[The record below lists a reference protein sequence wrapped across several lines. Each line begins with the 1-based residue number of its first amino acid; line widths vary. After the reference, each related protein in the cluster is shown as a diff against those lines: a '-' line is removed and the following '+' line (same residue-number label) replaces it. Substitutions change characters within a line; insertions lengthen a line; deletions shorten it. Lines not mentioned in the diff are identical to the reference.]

1 MTSIVFYYGVIS
13 FFIRKELISY
23 VLKFIFSFFVGVIG
37 GILFEKIKIPKII
50 FYLIIGILFGGGCL
64 NLIYPSLDVISD
76 YLRQIALIII
86 LTRSGLALDFKSLI
100 KIGRPAILMCF
111 LPASFEIIGII
122 IFGPLLLNISY
133 LEATLLGCVLGAVS
147 PAIVAPRML
156 TMIENKEGGDIPKVI
171 MAGASCDDIYV
182 IVIFYACLNA
192 LKTSSFNFLSILKI
206 PSSIILGVLL
216 GLLIGIGLINLFKCF
231 KLNSTIKVIIML
243 GVSFLMVWLESY
255 VKTYVSISALLGIIV
270 MSIILSSKISDL
282 NEVKQSYN
290 HLWSAFEILLFVL
303 VGTRVKL
310 NLVFSFEGLKIFIL
324 ILIGLSFRTIG
335 VILSVM
341 KNKYNLKEIIFFVVS
356 YLPKA
361 TVQASI
367 GAIALSEGLACG
379 EIVLTASV
387 IAIVFTA
394 PVGAILI
401 DWLKARVFLQKKE
414 KCIEII
420 D

>member
-1 MTSIVFYYGVIS
+1 MFLSLFLV
-13 FFIRKELISY
+13 
-23 VLKFIFSFFVGVIG
+23 FFVGVIG

-50 FYLIIGILFGGGCL
+50 FYLIMGILFGGGCL
-64 NLIYPSLDVISD
+64 NLIDPSLEDISD

-133 LEATLLGCVLGAVS
+133 LEAILLCCVLGAVS
-147 PAIVAPRML
+147 PAIVVPRML

-171 MAGASCDDIYV
+171 MAGSSCDDIYV
-182 IVIFYACLNA
+182 IVLFYACLNA

-367 GAIALSEGLACG
+367 GAIALSEDLACG

-401 DWLKARVFLQKKE
+401 DWFKARVFLQKKE

>member
-1 MTSIVFYYGVIS
+1 MFLSLFLV
-13 FFIRKELISY
+13 
-23 VLKFIFSFFVGVIG
+23 FFVGIIG

-50 FYLIIGILFGGGCL
+50 FYLIMGILFGGGCL
-64 NLIYPSLDVISD
+64 NLIDPSLEGISD

-100 KIGRPAILMCF
+100 KIGKPAILMCF
-111 LPASFEIIGII
+111 LPASFEIIGIT

-133 LEATLLGCVLGAVS
+133 LEAILLGCVLGAVS
-147 PAIVAPRML
+147 PAIVVPRML
-156 TMIENKEGGDIPKVI
+156 TMIENKEGGDVPKVI
-171 MAGASCDDIYV
+171 MAGASCDDSYV
-182 IVIFYACLNA
+182 IVLFYACLNA
-192 LKTSSFNFLSILKI
+192 LKTSSFNFLSVLKI

-282 NEVKQSYN
+282 NGVKQSYN
-290 HLWSAFEILLFVL
+290 HLWTAFEILLFVL

-401 DWLKARVFLQKKE
+401 DWLKAKIFLQNKE

>member
-1 MTSIVFYYGVIS
+1 MFLSLFLVF
-13 FFIRKELISY
+13 FA
-23 VLKFIFSFFVGVIG
+23 GVIG

-50 FYLIIGILFGGGCL
+50 FYLIMGILFGGGCL
-64 NLIYPSLDVISD
+64 NLIDPSLEDISD

-133 LEATLLGCVLGAVS
+133 LEAILLGCVLGAVS
-147 PAIVAPRML
+147 PAIVVPRML

-171 MAGASCDDIYV
+171 MAGSSCDDIYV
-182 IVIFYACLNA
+182 IVLFYACLNA

>member
-1 MTSIVFYYGVIS
+1 MLLSLFLV
-13 FFIRKELISY
+13 
-23 VLKFIFSFFVGVIG
+23 FFVGVIG

-50 FYLIIGILFGGGCL
+50 FYLIMGILFGGGCL
-64 NLIYPSLDVISD
+64 NLIDPSLEDISD

-133 LEATLLGCVLGAVS
+133 LEAILLGCVLGAVS
-147 PAIVAPRML
+147 PAIVVPRML

-171 MAGASCDDIYV
+171 MAGSSCDDIYV
-182 IVIFYACLNA
+182 IVLFYACLNA

-401 DWLKARVFLQKKE
+401 DWFKARVFLQKKE

>member
-1 MTSIVFYYGVIS
+1 MFLSLFLV
-13 FFIRKELISY
+13 
-23 VLKFIFSFFVGVIG
+23 FFVGVIG

-50 FYLIIGILFGGGCL
+50 FYLIMGILFGGGCL
-64 NLIYPSLDVISD
+64 NLIDPSLEDISD

-100 KIGRPAILMCF
+100 KIGKPAILMCF
-111 LPASFEIIGII
+111 LPASFEIIGIT

-133 LEATLLGCVLGAVS
+133 LEAILLGCVLGAVS
-147 PAIVAPRML
+147 PAIVVPRML

-182 IVIFYACLNA
+182 IVLFYACLNA
-192 LKTSSFNFLSILKI
+192 LKTSNFNFLSILKI

-216 GLLIGIGLINLFKCF
+216 GLLIGIGLTNLFKCF
-231 KLNSTIKVIIML
+231 KLNSTIRVIIML

-282 NEVKQSYN
+282 NGVKQSYN

-387 IAIVFTA
+387 IAIVLTA

-401 DWLKARVFLQKKE
+401 DWLKARVFLQNKE

>member
-1 MTSIVFYYGVIS
+1 MFLSLFLVF
-13 FFIRKELISY
+13 FA
-23 VLKFIFSFFVGVIG
+23 GVIG

-50 FYLIIGILFGGGCL
+50 FYLIMGILFGGGCL
-64 NLIYPSLDVISD
+64 NLIDPSLEVISD

-133 LEATLLGCVLGAVS
+133 LEAILLGCVLGAVS
-147 PAIVAPRML
+147 PAIVVPRML

-171 MAGASCDDIYV
+171 MAGSSCDDIYV
-182 IVIFYACLNA
+182 IVLFYACLNA

-387 IAIVFTA
+387 IVIVFTA

>member
-1 MTSIVFYYGVIS
+1 MFLSLFIV
-13 FFIRKELISY
+13 
-23 VLKFIFSFFVGVIG
+23 FFVGVIG

-50 FYLIIGILFGGGCL
+50 FYLIMGILFGGGCL
-64 NLIYPSLDVISD
+64 NLIDPSLEVISD

-133 LEATLLGCVLGAVS
+133 QEAILLGCVLGAVS
-147 PAIVAPRML
+147 PAIVVPRML

-182 IVIFYACLNA
+182 IVLFYACLNA

-341 KNKYNLKEIIFFVVS
+341 KNKYNLKEIVFFVVS

-401 DWLKARVFLQKKE
+401 DWLKARIFR
-414 KCIEII
+414 
-420 D
+420 

>member
-1 MTSIVFYYGVIS
+1 MFLSLFLV
-13 FFIRKELISY
+13 
-23 VLKFIFSFFVGVIG
+23 FFVGVIG

-50 FYLIIGILFGGGCL
+50 FYLIMGILFGGGCL
-64 NLIYPSLDVISD
+64 NLIDPSLEDISD

-133 LEATLLGCVLGAVS
+133 LEAILLGCVLGAVS
-147 PAIVAPRML
+147 PAIVVPRML

-171 MAGASCDDIYV
+171 MAGSSCDDIYV
-182 IVIFYACLNA
+182 IVLFYACLNA

-401 DWLKARVFLQKKE
+401 DWLNARVFLQKKE

>member
-1 MTSIVFYYGVIS
+1 MFLSLFLV
-13 FFIRKELISY
+13 
-23 VLKFIFSFFVGVIG
+23 FFVGVIG

-50 FYLIIGILFGGGCL
+50 FYLIMGILFGGGCL
-64 NLIYPSLDVISD
+64 NLIDPSLEVISD

-133 LEATLLGCVLGAVS
+133 LEAILLGCVLGAVS
-147 PAIVAPRML
+147 PAIVVPRML

-171 MAGASCDDIYV
+171 MAGSSCDDIYV
-182 IVIFYACLNA
+182 IVLFYACLNA

-282 NEVKQSYN
+282 NDVKQSYN

-341 KNKYNLKEIIFFVVS
+341 KNKYNLKEIVFFVVS

-387 IAIVFTA
+387 IAIIFTS

-401 DWLKARVFLQKKE
+401 DWLKSKIFLQNKKNV
-414 KCIEII
+414 
-420 D
+420 

>member
-1 MTSIVFYYGVIS
+1 MFLSLFIV
-13 FFIRKELISY
+13 
-23 VLKFIFSFFVGVIG
+23 FFVGVIG

-50 FYLIIGILFGGGCL
+50 FYLIMGILFGGGCL
-64 NLIYPSLDVISD
+64 NLIDPSLEDISD

-171 MAGASCDDIYV
+171 MARASCDDIYV
-182 IVIFYACLNA
+182 IVLFYACLNT

-216 GLLIGIGLINLFKCF
+216 GLLIGIGLINLYKCF

-255 VKTYVSISALLGIIV
+255 
-270 MSIILSSKISDL
+270 
-282 NEVKQSYN
+282 
-290 HLWSAFEILLFVL
+290 
-303 VGTRVKL
+303 
-310 NLVFSFEGLKIFIL
+310 
-324 ILIGLSFRTIG
+324 
-335 VILSVM
+335 
-341 KNKYNLKEIIFFVVS
+341 
-356 YLPKA
+356 
-361 TVQASI
+361 
-367 GAIALSEGLACG
+367 
-379 EIVLTASV
+379 
-387 IAIVFTA
+387 
-394 PVGAILI
+394 
-401 DWLKARVFLQKKE
+401 
-414 KCIEII
+414 
-420 D
+420 

>member
-1 MTSIVFYYGVIS
+1 MFLSLFLV
-13 FFIRKELISY
+13 
-23 VLKFIFSFFVGVIG
+23 FFVGIIG
-37 GILFEKIKIPKII
+37 GILFEKIKMPKII
-50 FYLIIGILFGGGCL
+50 FYLIMGILFGGGCL
-64 NLIYPSLDVISD
+64 NLIDPSLEDISD

-100 KIGRPAILMCF
+100 KIGKPAILMCF
-111 LPASFEIIGII
+111 LPASFEIIGIT

-133 LEATLLGCVLGAVS
+133 LEAILLGCVLGAVS
-147 PAIVAPRML
+147 PAIVVPRML

-182 IVIFYACLNA
+182 IVLFYACLNA
-192 LKTSSFNFLSILKI
+192 LKTSSFNFLSVLKI

-231 KLNSTIKVIIML
+231 KLNSTIRVIIML

-282 NEVKQSYN
+282 NGVKQSYN

-387 IAIVFTA
+387 IAIVLTA

-401 DWLKARVFLQKKE
+401 DWLKARVFLQNKE

>member
-1 MTSIVFYYGVIS
+1 MFLSLFLV
-13 FFIRKELISY
+13 
-23 VLKFIFSFFVGVIG
+23 FFVGIIG

-50 FYLIIGILFGGGCL
+50 FYLIMGILFGGGCL
-64 NLIYPSLDVISD
+64 NLIDPSLEDISD

-133 LEATLLGCVLGAVS
+133 LEAILLGCVLGAVS
-147 PAIVAPRML
+147 PAIVVPRML

-182 IVIFYACLNA
+182 IVLFYACLNA

-282 NEVKQSYN
+282 NDVKQSYN

>member
-1 MTSIVFYYGVIS
+1 MFLSLFLV
-13 FFIRKELISY
+13 
-23 VLKFIFSFFVGVIG
+23 FFVGVIG

-50 FYLIIGILFGGGCL
+50 FYLIMGILFGGGCL
-64 NLIYPSLDVISD
+64 NLIDPSLEVISD

-133 LEATLLGCVLGAVS
+133 LEAILLGCVLGAVS
-147 PAIVAPRML
+147 PAIVVPRML

-171 MAGASCDDIYV
+171 MAGSSCDDIYV
-182 IVIFYACLNA
+182 IVLFYACLNA

-282 NEVKQSYN
+282 NDVKQSYN

-324 ILIGLSFRTIG
+324 VLIGLSFRTIG

-341 KNKYNLKEIIFFVVS
+341 KNKYNLKEIVFFVVS

>member
-1 MTSIVFYYGVIS
+1 MFLSLFLV
-13 FFIRKELISY
+13 
-23 VLKFIFSFFVGVIG
+23 FFVGVIG

-50 FYLIIGILFGGGCL
+50 FYLIMGILFGGGCL
-64 NLIYPSLDVISD
+64 NLIDPSLEDISD

-122 IFGPLLLNISY
+122 IFGPLLFNISY
-133 LEATLLGCVLGAVS
+133 LEAILLGCVLGAVS
-147 PAIVAPRML
+147 PAIVVPRML

-171 MAGASCDDIYV
+171 MAGSSCDDIYV
-182 IVIFYACLNA
+182 IVLFYACLNA

>member
-1 MTSIVFYYGVIS
+1 MFLSLFLV
-13 FFIRKELISY
+13 
-23 VLKFIFSFFVGVIG
+23 FFVGVIG

-50 FYLIIGILFGGGCL
+50 FYLIMGILFGGGCL
-64 NLIYPSLDVISD
+64 NLIDPSLEDISD

-133 LEATLLGCVLGAVS
+133 LEAILLGCVLGAVS
-147 PAIVAPRML
+147 PAIVVPRML

-171 MAGASCDDIYV
+171 MAGSSCDDIYV
-182 IVIFYACLNA
+182 IVLFYACLNA

-282 NEVKQSYN
+282 NDVKQSYN

-303 VGTRVKL
+303 IGTRVKL

>member
-1 MTSIVFYYGVIS
+1 MFLSLFIV
-13 FFIRKELISY
+13 
-23 VLKFIFSFFVGVIG
+23 FFVGVIG
-37 GILFEKIKIPKII
+37 GIIFEKIKIPKII
-50 FYLIIGILFGGGCL
+50 LYLIMGILFGGGCL
-64 NLIYPSLDVISD
+64 NLIDPSLEVISD

-133 LEATLLGCVLGAVS
+133 LEAILLGCVLGAVS
-147 PAIVAPRML
+147 PAIVVPRML

-171 MAGASCDDIYV
+171 MAGSSCDDIYV
-182 IVIFYACLNA
+182 IVLFYACLNA

-401 DWLKARVFLQKKE
+401 DWLKARIFLQKKE

>member
-1 MTSIVFYYGVIS
+1 MFLSLFLV
-13 FFIRKELISY
+13 
-23 VLKFIFSFFVGVIG
+23 FFVGVIG

-64 NLIYPSLDVISD
+64 NLIDPSLEVISD

-100 KIGRPAILMCF
+100 KIGKPAILMCF

-133 LEATLLGCVLGAVS
+133 LEAILLGCVLGAVS
-147 PAIVAPRML
+147 PAIVVPRML

-171 MAGASCDDIYV
+171 MAGSSCDDIYV
-182 IVIFYACLNA
+182 IVLFYACLNA

-270 MSIILSSKISDL
+270 MSIILSSKISNL

>member
-1 MTSIVFYYGVIS
+1 MFLSLFLV
-13 FFIRKELISY
+13 
-23 VLKFIFSFFVGVIG
+23 FFVGVIG

-50 FYLIIGILFGGGCL
+50 FYLIMGILFGGGCL
-64 NLIYPSLDVISD
+64 NLIDPSLEDISD

-133 LEATLLGCVLGAVS
+133 LEAILLGCVLGAVS
-147 PAIVAPRML
+147 PAIVVPRML

-171 MAGASCDDIYV
+171 MAGSSCDDIYV
-182 IVIFYACLNA
+182 IVLFYACLNA

-270 MSIILSSKISDL
+270 MSIILSSKISNL

>member
-1 MTSIVFYYGVIS
+1 MFLSLFLV
-13 FFIRKELISY
+13 
-23 VLKFIFSFFVGVIG
+23 FFVGIIG
-37 GILFEKIKIPKII
+37 GILFEKIKMPKII
-50 FYLIIGILFGGGCL
+50 FYLIMGILFGGGCL
-64 NLIYPSLDVISD
+64 NLIDPSLDDISD

-100 KIGRPAILMCF
+100 KIGKPAILMCF
-111 LPASFEIIGII
+111 LPASFEIIGIT

-133 LEATLLGCVLGAVS
+133 LEAILLGCVLGAVS
-147 PAIVAPRML
+147 PAIVVPRML

-182 IVIFYACLNA
+182 IVLFYACLNA
-192 LKTSSFNFLSILKI
+192 LKTSSFNFLSVLKI

-231 KLNSTIKVIIML
+231 KLNSTIRVIIML

-282 NEVKQSYN
+282 NGVKQSYN

-387 IAIVFTA
+387 IAIVLTA

-401 DWLKARVFLQKKE
+401 DWLKARVFLQNKE

>member
-122 IFGPLLLNISY
+122 IFGPLLLY

-171 MAGASCDDIYV
+171 MARASCDDIYV

-192 LKTSSFNFLSILKI
+192 LKASSFNFLSILKI

-216 GLLIGIGLINLFKCF
+216 GLLIGIGLINLYKCF

-243 GVSFLMVWLESY
+243 GVSFLIVWLENY
-255 VKTYVSISALLGIIV
+255 
-270 MSIILSSKISDL
+270 
-282 NEVKQSYN
+282 
-290 HLWSAFEILLFVL
+290 
-303 VGTRVKL
+303 
-310 NLVFSFEGLKIFIL
+310 
-324 ILIGLSFRTIG
+324 
-335 VILSVM
+335 
-341 KNKYNLKEIIFFVVS
+341 
-356 YLPKA
+356 
-361 TVQASI
+361 
-367 GAIALSEGLACG
+367 
-379 EIVLTASV
+379 
-387 IAIVFTA
+387 
-394 PVGAILI
+394 
-401 DWLKARVFLQKKE
+401 
-414 KCIEII
+414 
-420 D
+420 

>member
-1 MTSIVFYYGVIS
+1 MFLSLFLV
-13 FFIRKELISY
+13 
-23 VLKFIFSFFVGVIG
+23 FFVGVIG

-50 FYLIIGILFGGGCL
+50 FYLIMGILFGGGCL
-64 NLIYPSLDVISD
+64 NLIDPSLEDISD

-133 LEATLLGCVLGAVS
+133 LEAILLGCVLGAVS
-147 PAIVAPRML
+147 PAIVVPRML
-156 TMIENKEGGDIPKVI
+156 TMIENKEGGDIPNVI
-171 MAGASCDDIYV
+171 MAGSSCDDIYV
-182 IVIFYACLNA
+182 IVLFYACLNA

>member
-1 MTSIVFYYGVIS
+1 MFLSLFLV
-13 FFIRKELISY
+13 
-23 VLKFIFSFFVGVIG
+23 FFVGIIG

-50 FYLIIGILFGGGCL
+50 FYLIMGILFGGGCL
-64 NLIYPSLDVISD
+64 NLIDPSLEGISD

-133 LEATLLGCVLGAVS
+133 LEAILLGCVLGAVS
-147 PAIVAPRML
+147 PAIVVPRML
-156 TMIENKEGGDIPKVI
+156 TMIENKEGDDIPKVI

-182 IVIFYACLNA
+182 IVLFYACLNA
-192 LKTSSFNFLSILKI
+192 LKTSSFNFLSVLKI

-282 NEVKQSYN
+282 NWVKQSYN
-290 HLWSAFEILLFVL
+290 HLWTAFEILLFVL

-401 DWLKARVFLQKKE
+401 DWLKAKIFLQNKE

>member
-1 MTSIVFYYGVIS
+1 MFLSLFLV
-13 FFIRKELISY
+13 
-23 VLKFIFSFFVGVIG
+23 FFVGVIG

-50 FYLIIGILFGGGCL
+50 FYLIMGILFGGGCL
-64 NLIYPSLDVISD
+64 NLIDPSLEVISD

-133 LEATLLGCVLGAVS
+133 LEAILLGCVLGAVS
-147 PAIVAPRML
+147 PAIVVPRML

-171 MAGASCDDIYV
+171 MAGSSCDDIYV
-182 IVIFYACLNA
+182 IVLFYACLNA

-231 KLNSTIKVIIML
+231 KLNSTIKVIIIL

>member
-1 MTSIVFYYGVIS
+1 MFLSLFIV
-13 FFIRKELISY
+13 
-23 VLKFIFSFFVGVIG
+23 FFVGVIG

-50 FYLIIGILFGGGCL
+50 FYLIMGILFGGGCL
-64 NLIYPSLDVISD
+64 NLIDPSLEDISD

-100 KIGRPAILMCF
+100 KIGKPAILMCF
-111 LPASFEIIGII
+111 LPASFEIIGIT

-133 LEATLLGCVLGAVS
+133 LEAILLGCVLGAVS
-147 PAIVAPRML
+147 PAIVVPRML

-182 IVIFYACLNA
+182 IVLFYACLNA
-192 LKTSSFNFLSILKI
+192 LKTSSFNFLSVLKI

-387 IAIVFTA
+387 IAIVLTA

-401 DWLKARVFLQKKE
+401 DWLKARVFLQNKE

>member
-1 MTSIVFYYGVIS
+1 MFLSLFLV
-13 FFIRKELISY
+13 
-23 VLKFIFSFFVGVIG
+23 FFVGVIG

-50 FYLIIGILFGGGCL
+50 FYLIMGILFGGGCL
-64 NLIYPSLDVISD
+64 NLIDPSLEDISD

-133 LEATLLGCVLGAVS
+133 LEAILLGCVLGAVS
-147 PAIVAPRML
+147 PAIVVPRML

-171 MAGASCDDIYV
+171 MAGSSCDDIYV
-182 IVIFYACLNA
+182 IVLFYACLNA

-231 KLNSTIKVIIML
+231 KLNSTIKVIITL

>member
-1 MTSIVFYYGVIS
+1 MFLSLFLV
-13 FFIRKELISY
+13 
-23 VLKFIFSFFVGVIG
+23 FFVGVIG

-50 FYLIIGILFGGGCL
+50 FYLIMGILFGGGCL
-64 NLIYPSLDVISD
+64 NLIDPSLEDISD

-133 LEATLLGCVLGAVS
+133 LEAILLGCVLGAVS
-147 PAIVAPRML
+147 PAIVVPRML

-171 MAGASCDDIYV
+171 MAGSSCDDIYV
-182 IVIFYACLNA
+182 IVLFYACLNA

-401 DWLKARVFLQKKE
+401 DWLKARVFYKRRKNV
-414 KCIEII
+414 
-420 D
+420 